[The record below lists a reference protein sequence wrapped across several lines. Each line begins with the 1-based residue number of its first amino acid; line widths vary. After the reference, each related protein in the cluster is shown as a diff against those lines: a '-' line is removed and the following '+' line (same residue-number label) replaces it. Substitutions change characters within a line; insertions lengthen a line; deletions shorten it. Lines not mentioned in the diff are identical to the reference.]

1 MATFPNRP
9 IPGSGWFRGLP
20 PVGEF
25 VAIAVRKWTGKHE
38 GRPVEVIAG
47 SPVMYL
53 KALGLNLILSPSV
66 TVLYGSIHMQG
77 DIPMLMDERGSPVA
91 VYPDCYLAWSKVPRD
106 HVFPAI
112 CGEGQ
117 RINIGTDHRPN
128 LSAPAL

>member
-53 KALGLNLILSPSV
+53 KALGLDLILSPSV

-91 VYPDCYLAWSKVPRD
+91 VYPDCYLAWSKVPD
-106 HVFPAI
+106 VLMDLQAAVV
-112 CGEGQ
+112 
-117 RINIGTDHRPN
+117 TDM
-128 LSAPAL
+128 ALNAAKSRKRAQPK

>member
-1 MATFPNRP
+1 MATFPNKP

-91 VYPDCYLAWSKVPRD
+91 VYPDCYLAWSKVPD
-106 HVFPAI
+106 VLMDLQAAVV
-112 CGEGQ
+112 
-117 RINIGTDHRPN
+117 TDM
-128 LSAPAL
+128 ALNAAKSRKRAQPK

>member
-53 KALGLNLILSPSV
+53 KALGLDLILSPSV

-91 VYPDCYLAWSKVPRD
+91 VYPDCYLAWSKVPE
-106 HVFPAI
+106 VLMELQAAAV
-112 CGEGQ
+112 
-117 RINIGTDHRPN
+117 TDM
-128 LSAPAL
+128 ALNAAKSRKRAQPK

>member
-91 VYPDCYLAWSKVPRD
+91 VYPDCYLAWSKVPD
-106 HVFPAI
+106 VLMDLQAAVV
-112 CGEGQ
+112 
-117 RINIGTDHRPN
+117 TDM
-128 LSAPAL
+128 ALNAAKSRKRAQPK

>member
-25 VAIAVRKWTGKHE
+25 VAMAVRKWTGKHE

-91 VYPDCYLAWSKVPRD
+91 VYPDCYLAWSKVPD
-106 HVFPAI
+106 VLMDLQAAVV
-112 CGEGQ
+112 
-117 RINIGTDHRPN
+117 TDM
-128 LSAPAL
+128 ALNAAKSRKRAQPK